1 VGATHLTVGKFFLL
15 FAALPLVD
23 MYLLVRIGRA
33 FGGWIPLVLV
43 LVSGV
48 LGAILIR
55 TAGLRVID
63 AWRRALAQGT
73 APSDSVFSGVLMLFG
88 CALFIMPGL
97 ISDALGAALMIPA
110 VRRRVALAVGKRLFD
125 AMQNG
130 SMRVVQVQ
138 SPFAQPSVA
147 TRRQFID
154 VEAEVIEEKPAST
167 DDLPPQLKS

>member
-1 VGATHLTVGKFFLL
+1 MGKFFLL